1 MFRIFSRFLPETEKI
16 NYPVD
21 PVNPVK
27 KAFLFKI
34 ESIHY
39 LFLKQTTRGSTLM
52 TLEEKIIGMLD
63 QQKISYEIVEH
74 EPVYTNPAM
83 AEALKVDE
91 SETVKSLVLKTKEG
105 KMIVLVLP
113 GNKKVNWKEAAAGA
127 GTKKVSFAKPDEVS
141 ESVGCEVGCV
151 PPFGHFSTLPIYLD
165 PELAK
170 KDFVYFNPG
179 VHDKSFKVKGWDLRK
194 LCQT

>member
-1 MFRIFSRFLPETEKI
+1 
-16 NYPVD
+16 
-21 PVNPVK
+21 
-27 KAFLFKI
+27 
-34 ESIHY
+34 
-39 LFLKQTTRGSTLM
+39 M
-52 TLEEKIIGMLD
+52 TLEEKIIGLLNE
-63 QQKISYEIVEH
+63 QKISYEIVEH

-105 KMIVLVLP
+105 KMVVLVLP
-113 GNKKVNWKEAAAGA
+113 GNKKVNWKQAAAGA
-127 GTKKVSFAKPDEVS
+127 GTKKVSFAKSEEVS
-141 ESVGCEVGCV
+141 EAVGCEVGCV
-151 PPFGHFSTLPIYLD
+151 PPFGHFSVLPIYLD

-194 LCQT
+194 LCQPSFI